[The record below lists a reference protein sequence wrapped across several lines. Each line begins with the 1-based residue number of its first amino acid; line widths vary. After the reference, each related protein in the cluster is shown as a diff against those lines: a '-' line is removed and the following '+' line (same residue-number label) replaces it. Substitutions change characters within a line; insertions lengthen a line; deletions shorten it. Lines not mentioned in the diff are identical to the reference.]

1 MGILAK
7 KNMLYLLTFYLA
19 ISLLTPSLVFAE
31 KPNFFEE
38 ENANV
43 QAEDCEPCIKEPDA
57 VNLDLKKKTEEI
69 NREIKGNF
77 IDKERNRSSE
87 IILFIDP
94 SSTLSDGA
102 VDTLVKFKKDH
113 PNWKVRGVILTDL
126 RGLKDRLLQKKS
138 YFGNDIDFSI
148 DLNGNLAREFNVTNV
163 PSFVII
169 HYGKYYRIA
178 GQPDLNEILSK
189 LDK

>member
-7 KNMLYLLTFYLA
+7 KNMLYLLTFYLS
-19 ISLLTPSLVFAE
+19 ISLLTPALVFAE
-31 KPNFFEE
+31 KPSFFEE
-38 ENANV
+38 ENTNV

-57 VNLDLKKKTEEI
+57 LNPELKKKTEEI

-77 IDKERNRSSE
+77 SDKERKRSSE
-87 IILFIDP
+87 IILFINP
-94 SSTLSDGA
+94 ASALSDGA

-113 PNWKVRGVILTDL
+113 PSWKARGVILTDL

-138 YFGNDIDFSI
+138 YFGNDIDFSV
-148 DLNGNLAREFNVTNV
+148 DLKGDLAREFNVTKV

-169 HYGKYYRIA
+169 YHGKYYRIA

>member
-1 MGILAK
+1 
-7 KNMLYLLTFYLA
+7 MLYLLIFYLS
-19 ISLLTPSLVFAE
+19 ISLLTPALVFAE

-38 ENANV
+38 GNAYV
-43 QAEDCEPCIKEPDA
+43 HADDCEPCIKEPDA
-57 VNLDLKKKTEEI
+57 LNPDLKKKAEEI

-77 IDKERNRSSE
+77 SDKKSRQGSE

-94 SSTLSDGA
+94 ASTLSDGA

-113 PNWKVRGVILTDL
+113 PNWKARGVILTDL

-148 DLNGNLAREFNVTNV
+148 DLNGDLAREFNVTKV

-169 HYGKYYRIA
+169 YHGKYYRVT